1 MWGLDAQKRL
11 RAARVCLLGVSGLGA
26 EVAKNLVL
34 AGINS
39 MEMVDSETV
48 SDQDATSQFLAPRD
62 QLGQNR
68 AEASLQRLQQLNPM
82 VIFFIMTNSNYIHN
96 IMNTQIECGSM

>member
-82 VIFFIMTNSNYIHN
+82 VGTKSQMGLKKIH
-96 IMNTQIECGSM
+96 CLLLGDCVC

>member
-82 VIFFIMTNSNYIHN
+82 VIMTTSTYIHN
-96 IMNTQIECGSM
+96 IMNTQM